1 LVNGIPVQP
10 PYAQM
15 SGIFFLLKRPMGR
28 ALSVGVVGDR
38 MQQRRHH
45 GLIPNKRLISTV
57 AIIFGLACAALT
69 AEPTPLA
76 TLKAI
81 HALTNAD
88 AGKHLPVEF
97 EATVSYFRGYE
108 NLMFVEDEGLPI
120 YVRIASNLALAS
132 GDRVLIRGTTQGSF
146 RPIVIADSVTLVRH
160 GTPPTP
166 EPATFEELIRAQH
179 DSMRVTVHAVVR
191 AADLVVSATAPVR
204 SARLQLLTDAGHF
217 EANLD
222 CDDVNALQDLL
233 DAEVEITGVA
243 AGKFDNKMQQAGVVL
258 YVSSLADIEVLKR
271 AGANPWSLPVTPM
284 DRVLVDYHMRDLT
297 PRIRV
302 QGIITYYE
310 PGAAIV
316 LEDGSK
322 SLWIETNTRDPLQ
335 IGDQADAIGFPD
347 AHNRLLTL
355 TDGEIQDSHIFRPI
369 TPQSETWR
377 QLGFW
382 STNKPD
388 GHQNDLVSIEGQVVT
403 QVREASQDEYVL
415 DSDGRL
421 FTAIYRHPRATG
433 AVSPMVQIPL
443 GSKVRVTGI
452 CTVENAK
459 TINPG
464 EEVPFNILLRSFD
477 DLTVI
482 ARPSWLNV
490 SNMIRVAIALVLIVI
505 AVGIWGVTLNRKVRS
520 QTAALAKRIESEA
533 AFERRVAQLEHKR
546 SRILEDINGSRP
558 LAEILEEIMELV
570 SFALNDAPCWC
581 EVTHGARLGDFQ
593 TLAEGLRVVRADI
606 DARSGPPL
614 GALFAALDSAALPAT
629 PEEFVHENEALT
641 VGAKLASLAIET
653 RRLYSDLL
661 HRSEFDQLTDIH
673 NRFSLGKRLGEQ
685 IEEARLNAG
694 IFGLVYID
702 LDGFKQVNDIYGHHI
717 GDLCLQEVVQR
728 MKQQL
733 RSHDL
738 LARLGGDEFAVL
750 LPKVPNR
757 AGVEEIV
764 QRLEHAFD
772 SPLMLEGHMLQSSA
786 SFGIALYPEDGATED
801 SLLNT
806 ADTAM
811 YAAKNS
817 RKLGAGKTAES
828 TSAEPATE
836 SRT

>member
-191 AADLVVSATAPVR
+191 AADLVVSATAP
-204 SARLQLLTDAGHF
+204 
-217 EANLD
+217 
-222 CDDVNALQDLL
+222 
-233 DAEVEITGVA
+233 
-243 AGKFDNKMQQAGVVL
+243 MQQAGVVL

-520 QTAALAKRIESEA
+520 QTTALAKRIESEA